1 MCTNVLLLI
10 KSTNLTMAQNIL
22 SSAYCLCLFLES
34 LNVWCYKKLLQK
46 NPISECVKAHVRVF
60 MPQSYFITPWCNYR
74 DKVYLHQLCN
84 DSDRKGSDYT
94 IGISYEE
101 HGYLKNKEKVTTIS
115 ICFHLA
121 DSQSPEF
128 NSLCPTVDF
137 CVSSHKVSLGDVI
150 R

>member
-1 MCTNVLLLI
+1 MSVFGELECLVLQEAVTEEPHI
-10 KSTNLTMAQNIL
+10 RV
-22 SSAYCLCLFLES
+22 C
-34 LNVWCYKKLLQK
+34 
-46 NPISECVKAHVRVF
+46 KAHVRVF
-60 MPQSYFITPWCNYR
+60 MPHSYFITPWCNYR

-94 IGISYEE
+94 IGISYGE
-101 HGYLKNKEKVTTIS
+101 HGDLKNKEKVTTIS

-128 NSLCPTVDF
+128 DSLCPTVDF
-137 CVSSHKVSLGDVI
+137 CVSSQITSLGDVI